1 DTVLKPRIQ
10 KVVFSENWKEGKA
23 QANNTGNYNGI
34 SHAFKVLKIES
45 YEDTLNNLELIRT
58 KPQADWVNNL
68 PPDERSQYLMHYMLT
83 LESKKSLLS
92 VTDFLKPFN
101 YQLNITT
108 DSAGAYQ
115 TRTVDLVETF
125 NYLLG
130 LRVKQIDMQLEK
142 GFVQVI
148 GTLPNGESALVFW
161 RDCDKI
167 GYEQLNKLLDKLH
180 INPRDTEYDV
190 IYVNGD
196 HNIPTVFQST
206 NDEGGITRSQKI
218 RQIESEFLDK
228 MFAGA

>member
-1 DTVLKPRIQ
+1 MVYAAD
-10 KVVFSENWKEGKA
+10 WKDGKA
-23 QANNTGNYNGI
+23 ANHSTGI
-34 SHAFKVLKIES
+34 SHAFKVLKLES
-45 YEDTLNNLELIRT
+45 YEDTLNNLELKR
-58 KPQADWVNNL
+58 PQTELFEHMTPEQQND
-68 PPDERSQYLMHYMLT
+68 YLMHYMLT

-115 TRTVDLVETF
+115 TCSVDLVETF

-130 LRVKQIDMQLEK
+130 LRVKQIDMQLDK

-148 GTLPNGESALVFW
+148 GTLPNGESALIFW

-167 GYEQLNKLLDKLH
+167 NYEQLNKLLDKLH
-180 INPRDTEYDV
+180 INPRDTEYDI

-206 NDEGGITRSQKI
+206 IDEGGITRSQKI